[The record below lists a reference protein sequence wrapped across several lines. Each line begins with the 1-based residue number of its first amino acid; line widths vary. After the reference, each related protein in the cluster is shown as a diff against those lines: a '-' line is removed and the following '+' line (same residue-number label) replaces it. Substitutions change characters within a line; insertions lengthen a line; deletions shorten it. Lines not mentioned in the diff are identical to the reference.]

1 MSTTAP
7 GGEDAHAGGAHPPGT
22 DPAHEGDAHRSGPDP
37 AHMDGYRPLIRGRRH
52 MVVAGHYLASQ
63 AALQILEAGGNAID
77 AGVAG
82 GIALGVV
89 HSQYVNVAGVAPI
102 MVYLAAENRVET
114 ISGLGGWPRA
124 LTPDFFERRH
134 NGRIPQGLLR
144 TVVPAAPDAW
154 ITALERYGTMGFAEV
169 SAAAVRFAGE
179 GFVMYPHMAQFIADH
194 AGDYARWPSSAAI
207 YLPGGRPPRTGEIFV
222 QADLAASLQYM
233 ADEER
238 AAAGRGRT
246 AGLEAARRTFYRGD
260 VAGAILRYHRENG
273 GLLAAADL
281 AKFRVAVEPPV
292 RFGFE
297 GVEVYAC
304 GPWCQG
310 PVLLQALSLLRA
322 GELRGMKHNSADYV
336 HTVTEALKL
345 AFTDRERH
353 YGDPRFIEVPIERL
367 LSADYQER
375 RRARIHPDRARMN
388 MPERPGRDHAPAG
401 EPAPHGDT
409 SYVAVVDGQ
418 GNAFSATPSDV
429 SHDTPVI
436 PGTGLC
442 PSSRGSQSWA
452 DPAHPSGVA
461 PGKRPRLTP
470 SPALAIAPGRFVMPF
485 GTPGGDV
492 QPQAMLQTLLN
503 AVVFDMNLQAA
514 VEAPRFATAD
524 FPDSFEPHRRLV
536 GRLNLEGRFPDETRA
551 VLAGRGHDVR
561 QWPDWTWLAGAV
573 CAIYRD
579 LEHGTLAG
587 AADPRRPAC
596 AAGW

>member
-1 MSTTAP
+1 MNRASP
-7 GGEDAHAGGAHPPGT
+7 GENEPRGGGRPAGTAGG
-22 DPAHEGDAHRSGPDP
+22 SGPDT

-52 MVVAGHYLASQ
+52 MVVSGHYLATL
-63 AALQILEAGGNAID
+63 AALQVLEGGGNAVD

-102 MVYLAAENRVET
+102 MVYLAAEQRVET

-124 LTPDFFERRH
+124 LAPDFFQRH
-134 NGRIPQGLLR
+134 HGGRIPEGVLR

-154 ITALERYGTMGFAEV
+154 IRALIRYGSMSFSEV
-169 SAAAVRFAGE
+169 SAAAIRFAGQ
-179 GFVMYPHMAQFIADH
+179 GIVMYPHMAQIIAAH
-194 AGDYARWPSSAAI
+194 AEEYARWPSSAAI
-207 YLPGGRPPRTGEIFV
+207 YLPEGRPPRAGEIFV
-222 QADLAASLQYM
+222 QADLAATLQYM

-238 AAAGRGRT
+238 AAAGRGRD
-246 AGLEAARRTFYRGD
+246 AGLEAARRAFYRGD

-273 GLLAAADL
+273 GLLAAEDL
-281 AKFRVAVEPPV
+281 AGFRAAVGAPV
-292 RFGFE
+292 RFAFE
-297 GVEVYAC
+297 GVDVYAC

-310 PVLLQALSLLRA
+310 PVLPQALSLLRA
-322 GELRGMKHNSADYV
+322 DELRAMGHNSADYV
-336 HTVTEALKL
+336 HTVAEALKL
-345 AFTDRERH
+345 AFADRERH
-353 YGDPRFIEVPIERL
+353 YGDPRFVDVPIEGL
-367 LSADYQER
+367 LSAEYRER
-375 RRARIHPDRARMN
+375 QRARI
-388 MPERPGRDHAPAG
+388 RPGRALVGPRADAG
-401 EPAPHGDT
+401 EGAAPDEVPAPGDT
-409 SYVAVVDGQ
+409 SYIAVVDAQ

-470 SPALAIAPGRFVMPF
+470 SPALAIAEGRFVMPF

-492 QPQAMLQTLLN
+492 QAQAMLQTLLN
-503 AVVFDMNLQAA
+503 VVVFGMNPQAA

-524 FPDSFEPHRRLV
+524 FPDSFEPHRRLA
-536 GRLNLEGRFPDETRA
+536 GRLNLEGRFSSRTGA
-551 VLAGRGHDVR
+551 TLAARGHDVR
-561 QWPDWTWLAGAV
+561 RWPDWTWVAGAM
-573 CAIYRD
+573 CAIYQD
-579 LEHGTLAG
+579 LERGTVAG
-587 AADPRRPAC
+587 AADPRRPAY

>member
-1 MSTTAP
+1 MSTAPPGGGDAP
-7 GGEDAHAGGAHPPGT
+7 GGDVHVGGAHHP
-22 DPAHEGDAHRSGPDP
+22 GPDP

-52 MVVAGHYLASQ
+52 MAVAGHYLASQ

-102 MVYLAAENRVET
+102 VVYLAAENRIET

-124 LTPDFFERRH
+124 VTPDFFERRH
-134 NGRIPQGLLR
+134 GGRIPQGVLR

-154 ITALERYGTMGFAEV
+154 ITALERYGTMSFTDV
-169 SAAAVRFAGE
+169 SALAIRFAGQ
-179 GFVMYPHMAQFIADH
+179 GFVMYPHMAQFIAEH
-194 AGDYARWPSSAAI
+194 AQDYARWPSSAAI
-207 YLPGGRPPRTGEIFV
+207 YLPDGRPPRTGEIFV

-238 AAAGRGRT
+238 AAAGRGRD
-246 AGLEAARRTFYRGD
+246 AGLEAARGAFYRGD
-260 VAGAILRYHRENG
+260 IAEAILRYHRENG
-273 GLLAAADL
+273 GLLAADDL
-281 AKFRVAVEPPV
+281 AQFRGAVEPPV
-292 RFGFE
+292 CFGFE
-297 GVEVYAC
+297 GVDVYAC

-322 GELRGMKHNSADYV
+322 GELRAMGHNSVDYI
-336 HTVTEALKL
+336 HTVTEVLKL
-345 AFTDRERH
+345 AFADRERH
-353 YGDPRFIEVPIERL
+353 YGDPRFVDVPLGRL
-367 LSADYQER
+367 LSADYRER
-375 RRARIHPDRARMN
+375 QRARIRPDQARADADAPEHSERDRAS
-388 MPERPGRDHAPAG
+388 G
-401 EPAPHGDT
+401 EPAPSGDT
-409 SYVAVVDGQ
+409 SYIAVVDAQ

-503 AVVFDMNLQAA
+503 AIVFGMNPQAA

-524 FPDSFEPHRRLV
+524 FPNSFEPHRRLS
-536 GRLNLEGRFPDETRA
+536 GRLNLEGRFPDETHA
-551 VLAGRGHDVR
+551 ALAERGHDTQR
-561 QWPDWTWLAGAV
+561 WPDWAWVAGAV